1 LVSSFLLARFSYT
14 QLKTNDAIA
23 LLEDAASDHALLLTD
38 IEKSNRASNFDE
50 YLLSAPVTKIPT
62 DHIEVGDFLLLPAR
76 AIPSA
81 DGIIIA
87 GSSAFDESL
96 LTEESLSV

>member
-1 LVSSFLLARFSYT
+1 M
-14 QLKTNDAIA
+14 NNAIT
-23 LLEDAASDHALLLTD
+23 LLEDAAPDHVLLLTD
-38 IEKSNRASNFDE
+38 IEKPDGASNFGE

-62 DHIEVGDFLLLPAR
+62 DHIKVGDFLLLPAG

-87 GSSAFDESL
+87 GSSAFNESL
-96 LTEESLSV
+96 LSGKNLPV